1 MNASTGKVLP
11 NPGTG
16 NTTGA
21 TNVNPGGQAGHTGAN
36 AGTGRTFPG
45 RGEPMDLD
53 KQRGRVGPIKCY
65 NCGELGHISRGCP
78 KPKGWQT
85 MKVVFEGMDSEQK
98 KEVAEVFGII
108 EKNEEKS
115 GFQEDRE

>member
-1 MNASTGKVLP
+1 MNASTGRVLP

-16 NTTGA
+16 NAAGA
-21 TNVNPGGQAGHTGAN
+21 TNINSGGQAGHMGTN
-36 AGTGRTFPG
+36 AGAGRTFPG

-53 KQRGRVGPIKCY
+53 RQRGRVGPIKCY
-65 NCGELGHISRGCP
+65 NCGELVHISRGCP

-85 MKVVFEGMDSEQK
+85 MKVVFEGMNLEQK

-108 EKNEEKS
+108 ERSEEES
-115 GFQEDRE
+115 GFQESQE

>member
-1 MNASTGKVLP
+1 
-11 NPGTG
+11 
-16 NTTGA
+16 
-21 TNVNPGGQAGHTGAN
+21 
-36 AGTGRTFPG
+36 
-45 RGEPMDLD
+45 
-53 KQRGRVGPIKCY
+53 
-65 NCGELGHISRGCP
+65 
-78 KPKGWQT
+78 